1 MARPIIILWKLV
13 ILLNLVNLSL
23 QKDREFVIEHENI
36 VSDCEIMPPG
46 FVTEDK
52 FLDRSK
58 LTFKRGGDGL
68 ITVSGNA
75 TFVWDIQSSDRIEVS
90 DQTFCHKNI
99 FHIFVF
105 QLDLSLWKF
114 ERGKWKPTPY
124 NSIVKDFCKVLHD
137 KNQPHYSYTIA
148 HVLNKDYTKDRCF
161 TPGVN
166 ELKHTLLCCDNI
178 YLSDYI

>member
-23 QKDREFVIEHENI
+23 QKDRKVVIEHEKMF
-36 VSDCEIMPPG
+36 SDCEIIPPG

-75 TFVWDIQSSDRIEVS
+75 TFVWDIQSSDRIE
-90 DQTFCHKNI
+90 
-99 FHIFVF
+99 
-105 QLDLSLWKF
+105 LDLSLWKF

>member
-1 MARPIIILWKLV
+1 M
-13 ILLNLVNLSL
+13 
-23 QKDREFVIEHENI
+23 F
-36 VSDCEIMPPG
+36 SDCEIIPPG

-75 TFVWDIQSSDRIEVS
+75 TFVWDIQSSDRIE
-90 DQTFCHKNI
+90 
-99 FHIFVF
+99 
-105 QLDLSLWKF
+105 LDLSLWKF

-161 TPGVN
+161 TPGTTYEFEPYKVKIAMGMAPIAPGHAFIA
-166 ELKHTLLCCDNI
+166 L
-178 YLSDYI
+178 